1 VKFYETGLIFTPQ
14 LDESEF
20 DNEIKKITDLI
31 ESNSGKIE
39 KVDRWG
45 IRRLAYEIKKKT
57 QGYYTFIFY
66 TSPTDVPGKIETML
80 RINENCLRFMT
91 IVPDFKPEFERPE
104 REERPARERAPEP
117 SPEPIPKP
125 ETEEKAEEKEE
136 DMRGDEEE
144 NL

>member
-1 VKFYETGLIFTPQ
+1 MKFYETGLIFTPQ

-57 QGYYTFIFY
+57 QGYYTFIYY

-91 IVPDFKPEFERPE
+91 IVPDFEPEFERPE
-104 REERPARERAPEP
+104 REERPARQRAPEP
-117 SPEPIPKP
+117 SPEPIPQP
-125 ETEEKAEEKEE
+125 EMGKEAEEKEE